1 MSEEK
6 NREQENRYD
15 DLYRRSLG
23 GIKTEPSARVWK
35 RMNRKLLWKE
45 LLRFN
50 FSNLPGYM
58 WWLMTLMAVFIGAG
72 TIWLAREEPE
82 TAIMPPATLSTGN
95 LTPSTSVPQPSVA
108 TAEPSTPVASAEP
121 SASAAPATVRVTPV
135 APVSAPAPV
144 KEVAKPSLAKAETA
158 PVPSPSTKGQE
169 LTLTREWLS
178 SMRLLPAGI
187 STLSSQPLSGI
198 LLLPSE
204 RKTPAAAMHEP
215 AASVRKP
222 LPKAFR
228 AGINITPDIVFY
240 QNNSSYFKY
249 NYTFDAGAQLDLG
262 RFYVRSGVGI
272 TFSSDVGDYAVSA
285 NKKDSVGYF
294 YSVVSFTEDPSDPG
308 RAQFT
313 TMVTTVYDTNQ
324 YVYDYS
330 TQNSYTYLNI
340 PLVVGYRA
348 IDRPRWSLSVD
359 GGGFWS
365 RLINLDEP
373 EPVFYIPEGRIIS
386 VENNTPG
393 HRNNSFGLMGSVRF
407 EYVFAKRLSLVIAPT
422 FKYHLNALDNKNI
435 SGATQPWSMGLNA
448 GIWYRLNLTK

>member
-1 MSEEK
+1 MSEEQ

-23 GIKTEPSARVWK
+23 NMEIEPSARVWK
-35 RMNRKLLWKE
+35 RMNRQLLWKE
-45 LLRFN
+45 LLRLN
-50 FSNLPGYM
+50 FSNLPGYT
-58 WWLMTLMAVFIGAG
+58 WWLMTLMAVIVGAG
-72 TIWLAREEPE
+72 AIWFTREEPE
-82 TAIMPPATLSTGN
+82 TAIMPPATLSSGN
-95 LTPSTSVPQPSVA
+95 LAPSTSGPPASLA
-108 TAEPSTPVASAEP
+108 TAEPSTAAVPAEP
-121 SASAAPATVRVTPV
+121 STPAAVSVNPV
-135 APVSAPAPV
+135 APVSPPALV
-144 KEVAKPSLAKAETA
+144 EEVARPSRTTAETA
-158 PVPSPSTKGQE
+158 PAPSPSTTVQG

-178 SMRLLPAGI
+178 PMTLLPAGI
-187 STLSSQPLSGI
+187 NTLSTQPLGGI
-198 LLLPSE
+198 LLLPAAQ
-204 RKTPAAAMHEP
+204 KPPAAALPEP

-249 NYTFDAGAQLDLG
+249 NYTFDAGAQVDLG
-262 RFYVRSGVGI
+262 RFYVRSGVGV

-330 TQNSYTYLNI
+330 TLNSYTYLNI

-348 IDRPRWSLSVD
+348 VDRPKWSFSVD
-359 GGGFWS
+359 AGGFWS
-365 RLINLDEP
+365 RLISLDEP
-373 EPVFYIPEGRIIS
+373 EPVFYIPEGRVTSI
-386 VENNTPG
+386 ENNTPG
-393 HRNNSFGLMGSVRF
+393 RRNNSFGLLGSVRF